1 MLFGCCSHYTHW
13 PPICQPLFS
22 RNFSR
27 VKAKKPRVSPPEPHR
42 KKQWDRQAPAALRI
56 VSPHGGDSVLGLL
69 KEKRVR
75 DALVGLAL
83 LLATAGLVAAPGEA
97 ITGARDGLTLCFNVI
112 VPSLFPFFVLSS
124 LVVDLGLA
132 AYLGRALEGL
142 MRPLFR
148 VSGSCAAAV
157 ALGFIGGYPVGA
169 RTALQLY
176 QQGLCSRTEAERL
189 LAFCNN
195 SGPAFILGVVG
206 AGIFGD
212 SRVGLL
218 LYLTHALA
226 SLLVGLIFRFYGGSH
241 RSRSSHAPA
250 KPIQAVT
257 VPAAFT
263 GAVSRALQSTLNICA
278 FVVFFAVVL
287 QLLSVYGAFAALAQ
301 LLAAVGFQPEW
312 AQRLVAGLL
321 ELSSGVSS
329 LRGDAQLAGRV
340 SMAAFM
346 LGWAG
351 LSVHCQVLSFLV
363 DSGLSAKTYLAGKLC
378 HGLIAAGLTWGLT
391 RLFPLSAPVADYLAD
406 QAESIASLDFST
418 ALAASSLAALGGWL
432 ILAAL
437 CRRLWRNKCGNS
449 PRYRV

>member
-1 MLFGCCSHYTHW
+1 M
-13 PPICQPLFS
+13 
-22 RNFSR
+22 
-27 VKAKKPRVSPPEPHR
+27 
-42 KKQWDRQAPAALRI
+42 ALLR
-56 VSPHGGDSVLGLL
+56 LL
-69 KEKRVR
+69 REKWVR
-75 DALVGLAL
+75 DALAGLAL
-83 LLATAGLVAAPGEA
+83 LIATAGLVASPDQA
-97 ITGARDGLTLCFNVI
+97 IAGAKDGLMLCFNVI

-176 QQGLCSRTEAERL
+176 QQGLCSKTEAERL

-226 SLLVGLIFRFYGGSH
+226 SLVVGLLFRFYGGSERAH
-241 RSRSSHAPA
+241 ASKSRP
-250 KPIQAVT
+250 KPIQTVT
-257 VPAAFT
+257 IPAAFT
-263 GAVSRALQSTLNICA
+263 GAVARSLQSTLNICA
-278 FVVFFAVVL
+278 FVVFFSVVL
-287 QLLSVYGAFAALAQ
+287 QLLSAYGVFAALAQ
-301 LLAAVGFQPEW
+301 LLSMVGFQPEW
-312 AQRLVAGLL
+312 ARRLVAGLL

-329 LRGDAQLAGRV
+329 LRGEAQLAGRV

-378 HGLIAAGLTWGLT
+378 HGLIAAGLTWCLT

-406 QAESIASLDFST
+406 QAESIAAMDFST
-418 ALAASSLAALGGWL
+418 ALAASSLAALAGWL

-437 CRRLWRNKCGNS
+437 CRSLWRNKCGNL
-449 PRYRV
+449 PHDRV

>member
-1 MLFGCCSHYTHW
+1 MEIF
-13 PPICQPLFS
+13 
-22 RNFSR
+22 R
-27 VKAKKPRVSPPEPHR
+27 
-42 KKQWDRQAPAALRI
+42 DRQAFRPL
-56 VSPHGGDSVLGLL
+56 PHNLSYGGDGVLKLL
-69 KEKRVR
+69 KEKQIR

-83 LLATAGLVAAPGEA
+83 LLATAGLVAAPDQA
-97 ITGARDGLTLCFNVI
+97 IAGAKDGLTLCFNVI

-132 AYLGRALEGL
+132 AYLGRAMEGL

-176 QQGLCSRTEAERL
+176 QQGLCTKTEAERL
-189 LAFCNN
+189 LSFCNN

-206 AGIFGD
+206 AGVFGD

-226 SLLVGLIFRFYGGSH
+226 SLLVGLLFRSYGGREEH
-241 RSRSSHAPA
+241 RKSAAPQA

-263 GAVSRALQSTLNICA
+263 GAVSRSLQSTLNICA

-287 QLLSVYGAFAALAQ
+287 QLLSAYGVFNALAQ
-301 LLAAVGFQPEW
+301 LLSAAGFQPEW
-312 AQRLVAGLL
+312 ARRLIAGLL

-329 LRGDAQLAGRV
+329 LQGGTQLAGRV

-363 DSGLSAKTYLAGKLC
+363 DSGLSVKTYLAGKLC
-378 HGLIAAGLTWGLT
+378 HGLIAAGLTWCLT
-391 RLFPLSAPVADYLAD
+391 QLFPLSAPVADYLAA
-406 QAESIASLDFST
+406 QTESIAALDFST
-418 ALAASSLAALGGWL
+418 ALAASSLAALAGWL
-432 ILAAL
+432 LLAAL
-437 CRRLWRNKCGNS
+437 CRSLWRNKCGNH
-449 PRYRV
+449 PHYRV

>member
-1 MLFGCCSHYTHW
+1 MGQANRL
-13 PPICQPLFS
+13 PPPHTLS
-22 RNFSR
+22 R
-27 VKAKKPRVSPPEPHR
+27 
-42 KKQWDRQAPAALRI
+42 
-56 VSPHGGDSVLGLL
+56 GGDRVLKLL
-69 KEKRVR
+69 KEKQVR
-75 DALVGLAL
+75 DALVILAL
-83 LLATAGLVAAPGEA
+83 VLATAGLVAAPAQA
-97 ITGARDGLTLCFNVI
+97 ITGAKDGLTLCFNVI

-132 AYLGRALEGL
+132 AYLGRALERV

-176 QQGLCSRTEAERL
+176 QQGLCTKTEAERL
-189 LAFCNN
+189 LSFCNN

-206 AGIFGD
+206 AGVFGD

-226 SLLVGLIFRFYGGSH
+226 SLIVGLLFRFYGGSEGGQRPKH
-241 RSRSSHAPA
+241 TPQA

-257 VPAAFT
+257 LPAAFT
-263 GAVSRALQSTLNICA
+263 GAVSRSFQNTLNICA
-278 FVVFFAVVL
+278 FVIFFAVIL
-287 QLLSVYGAFAALAQ
+287 QLMSFYGVFGILAQ
-301 LLAAVGFQPEW
+301 LLSKMGFQPEW
-312 AQRLVAGLL
+312 ARRLVAGLL

-329 LRGDAQLAGRV
+329 LRGGSQFAGRI

-363 DSGLSAKTYLAGKLC
+363 DSGLSAKTYLLGKLC
-378 HGLIAAGLTWGLT
+378 HGVIAAALTYCLT
-391 RLFPLSAPVADYLAD
+391 RLLPLSAPVSSYLAE
-406 QAESIASLDFST
+406 QAESIAALDFST

-432 ILAAL
+432 LLAAL
-437 CRRLWRNKCGNS
+437 CRALWRNKCGN
-449 PRYRV
+449 PPHNRV

>member
-1 MLFGCCSHYTHW
+1 MLR
-13 PPICQPLFS
+13 L
-22 RNFSR
+22 
-27 VKAKKPRVSPPEPHR
+27 
-42 KKQWDRQAPAALRI
+42 LREQ
-56 VSPHGGDSVLGLL
+56 
-69 KEKRVR
+69 KVR

-83 LLATAGLVAAPGEA
+83 LTATAGLVAAPGEA
-97 ITGARDGLTLCFNVI
+97 IAGAKDGLLLCFNVI

-132 AYLGRALEGL
+132 AYLGRAMEGL

-176 QQGLCSRTEAERL
+176 QQGLCSKTEAERL
-189 LAFCNN
+189 LSFCNN

-226 SLLVGLIFRFYGGSH
+226 SLLVGLLFRFYGGGRRDGRAHTAHS
-241 RSRSSHAPA
+241 
-250 KPIQAVT
+250 KPIQTVT
-257 VPAAFT
+257 LPAAFT
-263 GAVSRALQSTLNICA
+263 GAVARALQSTLGICA

-287 QLLSVYGAFAALAQ
+287 RLLSAYGVLSAVAAL
-301 LLAAVGFQPEW
+301 LSLAGFEAEW
-312 AQRLVAGLL
+312 ARRLVAGLL
-321 ELSSGVSS
+321 ELSSGVAS
-329 LRGDAQLAGRV
+329 LQGGAHLAGRV

-363 DSGLSAKTYLAGKLC
+363 DSGLSAKVYLAGKLC
-378 HGLIAAGLTWGLT
+378 HGLIAAGLTYAVT
-391 RLFPLSAPVADYLAD
+391 RLFPLSAPVADYLTD
-406 QAESIASLDFST
+406 QAESIAALDFST
-418 ALAASSLAALGGWL
+418 ALAASTLAALAGWL
-432 ILAAL
+432 ILAGL
-437 CRRLWRNKCGNS
+437 CGWLLRKKCGKPS
-449 PRYRV
+449 HYGV

>member
-1 MLFGCCSHYTHW
+1 M
-13 PPICQPLFS
+13 
-22 RNFSR
+22 
-27 VKAKKPRVSPPEPHR
+27 
-42 KKQWDRQAPAALRI
+42 
-56 VSPHGGDSVLGLL
+56 LGLL
-69 KEKRVR
+69 KQKKVR
-75 DALVGLAL
+75 DGLAALAL
-83 LLATAGLVAAPGEA
+83 LVATAALVVSPSEA
-97 ITGARDGLTLCFNVI
+97 INGAKDGLTLCFNVI

-132 AYLGRALEGL
+132 AYLGRAMEGL

-176 QQGLCSRTEAERL
+176 EQGLCSKTEAERL

-206 AGIFGD
+206 AGVFGD

-226 SLLVGLIFRFYGGSH
+226 SLLVGLLFRFYGGTE
-241 RSRSSHAPA
+241 RRRSSAPRP
-250 KPIQAVT
+250 KPIQTVT
-257 VPAAFT
+257 LPAAFT

-287 QLLSVYGAFAALAQ
+287 RLLSAYGVLSGAAAL
-301 LLAAVGFQPEW
+301 LSLAGFEGEW
-312 AQRLVAGLL
+312 ARRLVAGLL
-321 ELSSGVSS
+321 ELSSGVAS
-329 LRGDAQLAGRV
+329 LRGGTGLAGRV

-363 DSGLSAKTYLAGKLC
+363 DSGLSARVYLAGKLC
-378 HGLIAAGLTWGLT
+378 HGLIAAALTWGLT
-391 RLFPLSAPVADYLAD
+391 RLFPLSAPVADYLVE
-406 QAESIASLDFST
+406 QTESIAALDFST
-418 ALAASSLAALGGWL
+418 ALAASTLAALAGWL
-432 ILAAL
+432 ILAWL
-437 CRRLWRNKCGNS
+437 CGPLLRKSCGKS
-449 PRYRV
+449 KRHGV

>member
-1 MLFGCCSHYTHW
+1 MLKLIRSN
-13 PPICQPLFS
+13 LFRS
-22 RNFSR
+22 RLT
-27 VKAKKPRVSPPEPHR
+27 A
-42 KKQWDRQAPAALRI
+42 I
-56 VSPHGGDSVLGLL
+56 
-69 KEKRVR
+69 
-75 DALVGLAL
+75 AL
-83 LLATAGLVAAPGEA
+83 LCAAIALIAAPNEA
-97 ITGARDGLTLCFNVI
+97 MEGAKSGLSLCFNVI

-132 AYLGRALEGL
+132 ARLGRIMEPI

-148 VSGSCAAAV
+148 VSGSCASAV

-176 QQGLCSRTEAERL
+176 QQGLCSKTEAERL

-212 SRVGLL
+212 SRAGFL

-226 SLLVGLIFRFYGGSH
+226 SLLVGLVFRFYGHS
-241 RSRSSHAPA
+241 SRAAEVRHT
-250 KPIQAVT
+250 KPIEAVSL
-257 VPAAFT
+257 PAAFT
-263 GAVSRALQSTLNICA
+263 GSVTNALQSTLNICA
-278 FVVFFAVVL
+278 FVVFFSVVL
-287 QLLSVYGAFAALAQ
+287 QLLTFYGVLSALAN
-301 LLAAVGFQPEW
+301 LLALFGFEPEW

-329 LRGDAQLAGRV
+329 LSGGRGFVGLA

-363 DSGLSAKTYLAGKLC
+363 DSGLSAKVYIAGKLC
-378 HGLIAAGLTWGLT
+378 HGLIAAGLTWLLA
-391 RLFPLSAPVADYLAD
+391 RFLPMDQPVVYYLVEQTETLAN
-406 QAESIASLDFST
+406 LDFSSALT
-418 ALAASSLAALGGWL
+418 ASIGAVLVVGLLFSL
-432 ILAAL
+432 L
-437 CRRLWRNKCGNS
+437 CVPHLQKRGRKMS
-449 PRYRV
+449 QHHIY

>member
-1 MLFGCCSHYTHW
+1 MLK
-13 PPICQPLFS
+13 LL
-22 RNFSR
+22 RE
-27 VKAKKPRVSPPEPHR
+27 KK
-42 KKQWDRQAPAALRI
+42 I
-56 VSPHGGDSVLGLL
+56 
-69 KEKRVR
+69 R
-75 DALVGLAL
+75 DALAGLAL
-83 LLATAGLVAAPGEA
+83 VIATAGLVILPDQA
-97 ITGARDGLTLCFNVI
+97 ISGAKDGLALCYNVI

-132 AYLGRALEGL
+132 AYLGRAMEGI

-148 VSGSCAAAV
+148 VSGSCSAAV

-176 QQGLCSRTEAERL
+176 QQGLCTRAEAERL

-226 SLLVGLIFRFYGGSH
+226 SVLVGLLFRFYGGRDAGKASAA
-241 RSRSSHAPA
+241 RP
-250 KPIQAVT
+250 KPIQTVT

-263 GAVSRALQSTLNICA
+263 GAVTRSFQSTLNICA

-287 QLLSVYGAFAALAQ
+287 QLLSACGVFTALARV
-301 LLAAVGFQPEW
+301 LALAGFEPEW
-312 AQRLVAGLL
+312 AKRLIAGLL

-329 LRGDAQLAGRV
+329 LRGGAQLTGRI

-351 LSVHCQVLSFLV
+351 LSVHCQVLAFLV
-363 DSGLSAKTYLAGKLC
+363 DSGLSAKTYLVGKLC
-378 HGLIAAGLTWGLT
+378 HGFIAAGLTWCLT
-391 RLFPLSAPVADYLAD
+391 RLFPLSAPVAEYLAD
-406 QAESIASLDFST
+406 QAESIAALDFSK

-432 ILAAL
+432 LLAAL
-437 CRRLWRNKCGNS
+437 CRSLWRNKCGNQ
-449 PRYRV
+449 RRFRV

>member
-1 MLFGCCSHYTHW
+1 MLR
-13 PPICQPLFS
+13 LL
-22 RNFSR
+22 
-27 VKAKKPRVSPPEPHR
+27 
-42 KKQWDRQAPAALRI
+42 RQQ
-56 VSPHGGDSVLGLL
+56 
-69 KEKRVR
+69 KVR
-75 DALVGLAL
+75 DALAGLAL
-83 LLATAGLVAAPGEA
+83 IIATAGLVAAPGEA
-97 ITGARDGLTLCFNVI
+97 IAGAKDGLVLCFNVI

-176 QQGLCSRTEAERL
+176 QQGLCSKPEAERL

-226 SLLVGLIFRFYGGSH
+226 SLLVGLLFRFHGGAGYRRAAVSP
-241 RSRSSHAPA
+241 S

-257 VPAAFT
+257 LPAAFT
-263 GAVSRALQSTLNICA
+263 GAVVRSLQSTLNICA
-278 FVVFFAVVL
+278 FVVFFSVVL
-287 QLLSVYGAFAALAQ
+287 QLLSAFGVFAALAD
-301 LLAAVGFQPEW
+301 LLALAGFEPEW
-312 AQRLVAGLL
+312 ARRLVAGLL

-329 LRGDAQLAGRV
+329 LRGDTHLAGRV

-378 HGLIAAGLTWGLT
+378 HGLIAAGLTWCLT
-391 RLFPLSAPVADYLAD
+391 RVFPLSAPVANYLAE
-406 QAESIASLDFST
+406 QAESIAALDFST
-418 ALAASSLAALGGWL
+418 ALAASSLAALAGWL
-432 ILAAL
+432 FLAAL
-437 CRRLWRNKCGNS
+437 CRSLWRNKCGNS
-449 PRYRV
+449 RHYRV

>member
-1 MLFGCCSHYTHW
+1 MLRLLR
-13 PPICQPLFS
+13 Q
-22 RNFSR
+22 
-27 VKAKKPRVSPPEPHR
+27 KK
-42 KKQWDRQAPAALRI
+42 
-56 VSPHGGDSVLGLL
+56 
-69 KEKRVR
+69 VR
-75 DALVGLAL
+75 DALVASAL
-83 LLATAGLVAAPGEA
+83 LIATAALVISPGEA
-97 ITGARDGLTLCFNVI
+97 INGAKDGLALCFNVI

-132 AYLGRALEGL
+132 AYLGRAMEGL

-176 QQGLCSRTEAERL
+176 EQGLCSKTEAERL

-206 AGIFGD
+206 AGVFGD

-226 SLLVGLIFRFYGGSH
+226 SLLVGLLFRFYGGWE
-241 RSRSSHAPA
+241 RRRACAPRP
-250 KPIQAVT
+250 KPIQTVT
-257 VPAAFT
+257 LPAAFT

-287 QLLSVYGAFAALAQ
+287 RLLSAYGALSGAAAL
-301 LLAAVGFQPEW
+301 LSLAGFEGEW
-312 AQRLVAGLL
+312 ARRLVAGLL
-321 ELSSGVSS
+321 ELSSGVAS
-329 LRGDAQLAGRV
+329 LQGGAGLAGRV

-363 DSGLSAKTYLAGKLC
+363 DSGLSARVYLAGKLC
-378 HGLIAAGLTWGLT
+378 HGLIAAALTWGLT
-391 RLFPLSAPVADYLAD
+391 RLFPLSAPVADYLVE
-406 QAESIASLDFST
+406 QTESIAALDFST
-418 ALAASSLAALGGWL
+418 ALAASTLAALAGWL
-432 ILAAL
+432 ILAWL
-437 CRRLWRNKCGNS
+437 CGPLLRKSCGKSRRHG
-449 PRYRV
+449 V

>member
-1 MLFGCCSHYTHW
+1 MLRLLRW
-13 PPICQPLFS
+13 
-22 RNFSR
+22 
-27 VKAKKPRVSPPEPHR
+27 KK
-42 KKQWDRQAPAALRI
+42 L
-56 VSPHGGDSVLGLL
+56 
-69 KEKRVR
+69 R
-75 DALVGLAL
+75 DALLAAAL
-83 LLATAGLVAAPGEA
+83 LTAAAALVLAPQEA
-97 ITGARDGLTLCFNVI
+97 IAGAKSGLTLCFNVI

-132 AYLGRALEGL
+132 AYLGRAMEKL

-148 VSGSCAAAV
+148 VSGACAAAV

-176 QQGLCSRTEAERL
+176 QQGQCSKVEAERL

-218 LYLTHALA
+218 LYLTHAAA
-226 SLLVGLIFRFYGGSH
+226 SLLVGLLFRFHGGDG
-241 RSRSSHAPA
+241 RRAGPVRRA
-250 KPIQAVT
+250 KPIETVT
-257 VPAAFT
+257 LPAAFT

-287 QLLSVYGAFAALAQ
+287 QLLTACGVLGAVAR
-301 LLAAVGFQPEW
+301 LLALLGFQQEW
-312 AQRLVAGLL
+312 ARRLVAGLL

-329 LRGDAQLAGRV
+329 LAGGGGVVGRA

-363 DSGLSAKTYLAGKLC
+363 DSGLSARTYLTGKLC
-378 HGLIAAGLTWGLT
+378 HGLIAAGLTWLLA
-391 RLFPLSAPVADYLAD
+391 RVIPFPEPVSSYLAE
-406 QAESIASLDFST
+406 QTESLAAMDFSST
-418 ALAASSLAALGGWL
+418 LAASTVTAFGVWLLFSLLCLSLLRKKGG
-432 ILAAL
+432 
-437 CRRLWRNKCGNS
+437 KT
-449 PRYRV
+449 PRHPVY

>member
-1 MLFGCCSHYTHW
+1 MLR
-13 PPICQPLFS
+13 L
-22 RNFSR
+22 
-27 VKAKKPRVSPPEPHR
+27 
-42 KKQWDRQAPAALRI
+42 LREQ
-56 VSPHGGDSVLGLL
+56 
-69 KEKRVR
+69 KTR
-75 DALVGLAL
+75 DALAALAL
-83 LLATAGLVAAPGEA
+83 LIATAGLVAAPAQA
-97 ITGARDGLTLCFNVI
+97 IAGAKDGLTLCFNVI

-132 AYLGRALEGL
+132 AYLGRAMEGL

-176 QQGLCSRTEAERL
+176 EQGLCSKPEAERL

-226 SLLVGLIFRFYGGSH
+226 SLMVGLLFRFYGGWE
-241 RSRSSHAPA
+241 RRQAPA
-250 KPIQAVT
+250 SRPKPIRTVT
-257 VPAAFT
+257 LPAAFT

-287 QLLSVYGAFAALAQ
+287 RLLSAFGVLSALAS
-301 LLAAVGFQPEW
+301 LLSLAGLEAEW
-312 AQRLVAGLL
+312 AKRLVAGLL
-321 ELSSGVSS
+321 ELSSGVAS
-329 LRGDAQLAGRV
+329 LQGGAGLTGRV
-340 SMAAFM
+340 SLAAFM

-363 DSGLSAKTYLAGKLC
+363 DSGLSARVYLAGKLC
-378 HGLIAAGLTWGLT
+378 HGLIAAGLTYALT
-391 RLFPLSAPVADYLAD
+391 RLFPLSAPVADYLVD
-406 QAESIASLDFST
+406 QTESIAALDFST
-418 ALAASSLAALGGWL
+418 ALAVSTLAALAGWL
-432 ILAAL
+432 IMAGLCGAL
-437 CRRLWRNKCGNS
+437 LRKKCGNP
-449 PRYRV
+449 PRPDV

>member
-1 MLFGCCSHYTHW
+1 MLR
-13 PPICQPLFS
+13 L
-22 RNFSR
+22 
-27 VKAKKPRVSPPEPHR
+27 
-42 KKQWDRQAPAALRI
+42 LR
-56 VSPHGGDSVLGLL
+56 
-69 KEKRVR
+69 EKRVR

-83 LLATAGLVAAPGEA
+83 LAATAGLVAAPEQA
-97 ITGARDGLTLCFNVI
+97 IAGARDGLALCFNVI
-112 VPSLFPFFVLSS
+112 VPSLLPFFVLSS

-176 QQGLCSRTEAERL
+176 QQGLCSKTEAERL

-206 AGIFGD
+206 AGVFGD
-212 SRVGLL
+212 SRVGFL

-226 SLLVGLIFRFYGGSH
+226 SLAVGLLFRFYGGSQ
-241 RSRSSHAPA
+241 RQRAAQPPRP
-250 KPIQAVT
+250 KPIQTVT
-257 VPAAFT
+257 LPAAFT
-263 GAVSRALQSTLNICA
+263 GAVARSLQSTLNICA

-287 QLLSVYGAFAALAQ
+287 QLFSAYGVFAALAN
-301 LLAAVGFQPEW
+301 LLSLAGFQPEW

-329 LRGDAQLAGRV
+329 LRGTTQLAGRV

-378 HGLIAAGLTWGLT
+378 HGLAAAWLTWGLT

-406 QAESIASLDFST
+406 QAESIAALDFST
-418 ALAASSLAALGGWL
+418 ALAASSLAALAGWL

-437 CRRLWRNKCGNS
+437 CRGLWRNRCGNS
-449 PRYRV
+449 PGNRV

>member
-1 MLFGCCSHYTHW
+1 MLR
-13 PPICQPLFS
+13 LL
-22 RNFSR
+22 R
-27 VKAKKPRVSPPEPHR
+27 R
-42 KKQWDRQAPAALRI
+42 KRT
-56 VSPHGGDSVLGLL
+56 
-69 KEKRVR
+69 R

-83 LLATAGLVAAPGEA
+83 LLATAGLVAAPEEA
-97 ITGARDGLTLCFNVI
+97 IAGAKDGLLLCFNVI

-176 QQGLCSRTEAERL
+176 EQGLCSKTEAERL

-206 AGIFGD
+206 AGVFGD

-226 SLLVGLIFRFYGGSH
+226 SMVVGLLFRFYGGAGGKSASKP
-241 RSRSSHAPA
+241 RP
-250 KPIQAVT
+250 KPIQT
-257 VPAAFT
+257 VSFPAAFT
-263 GAVSRALQSTLNICA
+263 GAVSRSLQSTLNICA

-287 QLLSVYGAFAALAQ
+287 RLLTAYGVLSALASLLSLA
-301 LLAAVGFQPEW
+301 GFEGEW
-312 AQRLVAGLL
+312 ARRLVAGLL

-329 LRGDAQLAGRV
+329 LRGSTQLAGRV

-363 DSGLSAKTYLAGKLC
+363 DSGLSARAYLMGKLC
-378 HGLIAAGLTWGLT
+378 HGLIAAGLTYAVT
-391 RLFPLSAPVADYLAD
+391 RLFPLSAPVADYLAE
-406 QAESIASLDFST
+406 QTESIASLDFST
-418 ALAASSLAALGGWL
+418 ALAASTLAALAGWL
-432 ILAAL
+432 ILAGL
-437 CRRLWRNKCGNS
+437 CGWLLRKKCGN
-449 PRYRV
+449 PARYRV

>member
-1 MLFGCCSHYTHW
+1 MGKLVG
-13 PPICQPLFS
+13 
-22 RNFSR
+22 
-27 VKAKKPRVSPPEPHR
+27 KAQYR
-42 KKQWDRQAPAALRI
+42 DILLGA
-56 VSPHGGDSVLGLL
+56 GLL
-69 KEKRVR
+69 W
-75 DALVGLAL
+75 ATLAL
-83 LLATAGLVAAPGEA
+83 ILWPEQAMEA
-97 ITGARDGLTLCFNVI
+97 MRDGVALCGNVI
-112 VPSLFPFFVLSS
+112 LPSLFPFFVLSS

-176 QQGLCSRTEAERL
+176 QQGLCSKPEAERL

-212 SRVGLL
+212 SRVGFL

-226 SLLVGLIFRFYGGSH
+226 SMLVGLLFRFYGGSE
-241 RSRSSHAPA
+241 RRHAASPRP
-250 KPIQAVT
+250 KPIQVVT

-263 GAVSRALQSTLNICA
+263 GAVVRSLQSTLNICA
-278 FVVFFAVVL
+278 FVVFFSVVL
-287 QLLSVYGAFAALAQ
+287 QLLSAFGAFAALAE
-301 LLAAVGFQPEW
+301 LLALIGFEPGW
-312 AQRLVAGLL
+312 ARRLVAGLL

-329 LRGDAQLAGRV
+329 LRGGTHLAGRV

-378 HGLIAAGLTWGLT
+378 HGLIAAGLTWCLT
-391 RLFPLSAPVADYLAD
+391 RLFPLSAPVADYLAE
-406 QAESIASLDFST
+406 QAESIAALDFST
-418 ALAASSLAALGGWL
+418 ALAASSLSALAGWL
-432 ILAAL
+432 FLAAL
-437 CRRLWRNKCGNS
+437 CRSLWRNKCGNL
-449 PRYRV
+449 PHYRV

>member
-1 MLFGCCSHYTHW
+1 MLR
-13 PPICQPLFS
+13 L
-22 RNFSR
+22 
-27 VKAKKPRVSPPEPHR
+27 
-42 KKQWDRQAPAALRI
+42 LR
-56 VSPHGGDSVLGLL
+56 
-69 KEKRVR
+69 EKRVR
-75 DALVGLAL
+75 DALAALAL
-83 LLATAGLVAAPGEA
+83 LVATAGLVAAPGEA
-97 ITGARDGLTLCFNVI
+97 IEGAKEGLSLCFNVI

-132 AYLGRALEGL
+132 SYLGRALEGL

-176 QQGLCSRTEAERL
+176 EQGLCSKTEAEHL

-226 SLLVGLIFRFYGGSH
+226 SLLVGLLFRFYGGG
-241 RSRSSHAPA
+241 RDRRARGQRP
-250 KPIQAVT
+250 KPIRTVT
-257 VPAAFT
+257 LPAAFT
-263 GAVSRALQSTLNICA
+263 GAVARALQSTLGICA

-287 QLLSVYGAFAALAQ
+287 RLLSAYGVLSALAQ
-301 LLAAVGFQPEW
+301 LLSLAGFEGEW
-312 AQRLVAGLL
+312 ARRLVAGLL
-321 ELSSGVSS
+321 ELSSGVAS
-329 LRGDAQLAGRV
+329 LRGGAQLAGRV

-363 DSGLSAKTYLAGKLC
+363 DSGLSARVYLAGKMC
-378 HGLIAAGLTWGLT
+378 HGLIAAALTYALT
-391 RLFPLSAPVADYLAD
+391 RLFPLSAPVADYLVD
-406 QAESIASLDFST
+406 QTESIAALDFST
-418 ALAASSLAALGGWL
+418 ALAASTLAALAGWL
-432 ILAAL
+432 ILAGL
-437 CRRLWRNKCGNS
+437 CGFLLRKRCGKTA
-449 PRYRV
+449 